1 MRKSFAE
8 KIRAWFSKIGYTCD
22 ACGMEV
28 FDYPKARLCEACENS
43 LCKNERKRCGK
54 CGRATVADGM
64 CLSCKKKPPAFT
76 KGLSPFVYEN
86 LTAILINRFKNGER
100 HLAYFF
106 AERMAEILQMQNLE
120 KENALIV
127 AVPLTEDREL
137 ERGYNQAEELAK
149 IVGERL
155 NVAFDREIL
164 LKTRDTSAQ
173 KKLSRTER
181 QENVKGAYHVRKR
194 KAVHDKTV
202 ILVDDIMTTGATGS
216 ECARVLKNAG
226 AKEVIFLT
234 AISLKEIK
242 QAK

>member
-1 MRKSFAE
+1 MRKNFAE

-22 ACGMEV
+22 ACGIEV
-28 FDYPKARLCEACENS
+28 FDYPKARLCGACESS
-43 LCKNERKRCGK
+43 LYKNDGKRCGK
-54 CGRATVADGM
+54 CGRATVAEGL
-64 CLSCKKKPPAFT
+64 CLSCKKKPPVFT
-76 KGLSPFVYEN
+76 KGMSPFVYEN

-106 AERMAEILQMQNLE
+106 AERMAELLQRQNLQ

-127 AVPLTEDREL
+127 AVPLTEEREL
-137 ERGYNQAEELAK
+137 ERGYNQAEELAR

-155 NVAFDREIL
+155 NVAFDKETL
-164 LKTRDTSAQ
+164 VKTRDTGAQ
-173 KKLSRTER
+173 KKLSGKER

-194 KAVHDKTV
+194 KAVDGKTV
-202 ILVDDIMTTGATGS
+202 VLIDDIMTTGATGS

-234 AISLKEIK
+234 AVSLKEIK
-242 QAK
+242 

>member
-1 MRKSFAE
+1 MKKSFAD
-8 KIRAWFSKIGYTCD
+8 KIRDWFSKIGYTCD

-28 FDYPKARLCEACENS
+28 FDYPKARLCEACESS
-43 LCKNERKRCGK
+43 LYKNEQKRCGK
-54 CGRATVADGM
+54 CGRASVADGL
-64 CLSCKKKPPAFT
+64 CLSCKKKTPAFT

-106 AERMAEILQMQNLE
+106 AERMAKILQTQNLE

-127 AVPLTEDREL
+127 AVPLTEEREL
-137 ERGYNQAEELAK
+137 ERGYNQAEELSK

-155 NVAFDREIL
+155 NVTFDRETL
-164 LKTRDTSAQ
+164 VKTRETGAQ
-173 KKLSRTER
+173 KKLSGTER

-194 KAVHDKTV
+194 KAVNGKTV
-202 ILVDDIMTTGATGS
+202 VLIDDIMTTGSTGS

-234 AISLKEIK
+234 AVSLKEIK
-242 QAK
+242 QVK